1 MVVKKWRTGNDWK
14 MEPYTTGKMVVFGK
28 SYLSIACYN
37 LSSRQNITAPSLPTH
52 LPAGCPV
59 LRQAGRAL
67 ISGSRGVFYEKDVLP
82 GLIKD
87 PYGSW
92 VAVTPPAFAAAVA
105 DVA

>member
-1 MVVKKWRTGNDWK
+1 M
-14 MEPYTTGKMVVFGK
+14 
-28 SYLSIACYN
+28 
-37 LSSRQNITAPSLPTH
+37 
-52 LPAGCPV
+52 

-92 VAVTPPAFAAAVA
+92 VAVTPPAFAAAALA